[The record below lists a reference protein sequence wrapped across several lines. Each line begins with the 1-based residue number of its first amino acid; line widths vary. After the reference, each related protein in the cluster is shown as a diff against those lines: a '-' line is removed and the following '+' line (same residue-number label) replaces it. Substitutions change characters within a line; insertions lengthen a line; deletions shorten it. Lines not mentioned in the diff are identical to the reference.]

1 VDEIPLISLRRLSH
15 SSTEGGYRS
24 PVGEFLPD
32 MHAHDES
39 HIDSAHT
46 HMETRWYLSY
56 EYDRVCPDLLRPGM
70 GRVFSICSGD
80 KK

>member
-1 VDEIPLISLRRLSH
+1 VHPPKVAAARQLA
-15 SSTEGGYRS
+15 
-24 PVGEFLPD
+24 VFLPD
-32 MHAHDES
+32 MPAHGES

-56 EYDRVCPDLLRPGM
+56 EYDSVCPDLLRPGM